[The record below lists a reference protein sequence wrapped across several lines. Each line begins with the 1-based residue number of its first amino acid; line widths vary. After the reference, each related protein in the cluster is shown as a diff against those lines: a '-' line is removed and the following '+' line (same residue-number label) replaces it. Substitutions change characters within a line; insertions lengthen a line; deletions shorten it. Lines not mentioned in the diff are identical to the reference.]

1 MNSRNF
7 SSDEEDT
14 SIDNYSYFNL
24 PYKPIDYDKLFK
36 EKRNTK
42 YNDLETNEN
51 ISFKL
56 VYNQVF
62 NLSKEETIIDN
73 ENKEHLIM
81 PKPTEPTKSFI
92 SKRKRGRKT
101 ANNSNN
107 KRKRNPHDK
116 YSDDNVIKK
125 IQIHYMNFII
135 DFINDCISSYEE
147 YKKKKSFYFK
157 DFIHKVKSDSSK
169 KHIEE
174 LENSTINDLLKN
186 IPISNK
192 NKKCS
197 EMQNK
202 NLVDKILKI
211 EKDNFFKNLFEMKYL
226 ELFDY
231 YFNNNEP
238 SNKIEINNKKI
249 KLLKTKLFYELIQKN
264 KEMKERILQVIEKN
278 YKINCKLFIV

>member
-1 MNSRNF
+1 MS
-7 SSDEEDT
+7 
-14 SIDNYSYFNL
+14 
-24 PYKPIDYDKLFK
+24 
-36 EKRNTK
+36 
-42 YNDLETNEN
+42 
-51 ISFKL
+51 
-56 VYNQVF
+56 
-62 NLSKEETIIDN
+62 
-73 ENKEHLIM
+73 
-81 PKPTEPTKSFI
+81 
-92 SKRKRGRKT
+92 
-101 ANNSNN
+101 
-107 KRKRNPHDK
+107 
-116 YSDDNVIKK
+116 
-125 IQIHYMNFII
+125 FII